1 MLTAVPCEQVRMFH
15 GKEDIRTFWV
25 WKSYKKNIELYQNFI
40 GFYRKGADVLDEL
53 QNP

>member
-15 GKEDIRTFWV
+15 GKEDIRIFWGR
-25 WKSYKKNIELYQNFI
+25 KPYKKNVEPYQNFI
-40 GFYRKGADVLDEL
+40 GFYRKGVDALDQL